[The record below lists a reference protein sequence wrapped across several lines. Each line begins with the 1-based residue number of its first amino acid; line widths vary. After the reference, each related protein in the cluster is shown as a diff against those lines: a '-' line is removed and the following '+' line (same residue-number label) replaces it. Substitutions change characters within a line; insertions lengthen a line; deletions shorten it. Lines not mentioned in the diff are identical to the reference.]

1 MIALVAVLKI
11 KPGMEGKVA
20 QASLKM
26 AEAVSKN
33 EKECLLYEPY
43 IPLEESGELYILEKY
58 TSIEALE
65 THRHT
70 NHYLEFKEAVKDSVE
85 GPTQVTLLKSVNKK
99 TI

>member
-11 KPGMEGKVA
+11 KPGMEEKVA

-43 IPLEESGELYILEKY
+43 VPLEDTGELYILEKY
-58 TSIEALE
+58 TSMEALE
-65 THRHT
+65 KHRHT
-70 NHYLEFKEAVKDSVE
+70 SHYLEFKEAVKDAVE
-85 GPTQVTLLKSVNKK
+85 GPTQVTVLKSVN
-99 TI
+99 